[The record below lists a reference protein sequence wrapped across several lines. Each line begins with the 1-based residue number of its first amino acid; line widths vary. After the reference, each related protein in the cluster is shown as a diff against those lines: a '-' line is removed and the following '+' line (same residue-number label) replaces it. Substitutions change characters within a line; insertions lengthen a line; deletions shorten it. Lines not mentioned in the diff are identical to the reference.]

1 MCPPQSEQQFVAGF
15 LPPNRFQIT
24 NTAHTRRFTKSTWVM
39 TCVPRSP
46 IPSPTM
52 RCERVIPLHQRMELL
67 SRGSTDWWSLFC
79 PIAFWQYHSSPG
91 IQLYLPQPAIC
102 SASPAAGTC
111 SYAGMTFWSA
121 STKRD
126 ICFGE
131 TILCKVNKKR
141 IRLERNNG
149 EKTWLR
155 MFWEEDLTLVMVR
168 WYLQAMTGRL
178 HHNHKILEK
187 ISKY

>member
-1 MCPPQSEQQFVAGF
+1 
-15 LPPNRFQIT
+15 
-24 NTAHTRRFTKSTWVM
+24 M

-187 ISKY
+187 NSKY